1 MRRGKE
7 RKSPTAVLLKTVG
20 SAEIDNALHRPLRAD
35 DEDQILDSW
44 IMMKHYSLQSV
55 ELKSL
60 KGL

>member
-44 IMMKHYSLQSV
+44 IMMKHYSLQRV
-55 ELKSL
+55 LN
-60 KGL
+60 